1 MFEQDVLVVLLNVFE
16 RNTTV
21 VKTVGIKLNTA
32 YNMFGK
38 VLVKFGDDCL
48 SSASS
53 SSSSPSSILWFL
65 EYTFIFS
72 FIYHSSIVYYS
83 LHDQQNCM
91 HFFVSFLLEAGGQ
104 NNQIPISLRGLVI
117 QTVYGT
123 WYLSKTH

>member
-38 VLVKFGDDCL
+38 VLVKFGDDCV

-53 SSSSPSSILWFL
+53 SSSSSPSSSILRM
-65 EYTFIFS
+65 EPPRI
-72 FIYHSSIVYYS
+72 
-83 LHDQQNCM
+83 
-91 HFFVSFLLEAGGQ
+91 
-104 NNQIPISLRGLVI
+104 ISVRF
-117 QTVYGT
+117 
-123 WYLSKTH
+123 KKC